1 MTNTNQDVCGHDF
14 MRRQQIEDSC
24 RAIKSHASFI
34 GVSAAE
40 ILTMP
45 AEFTPG
51 CMDEINEAAG
61 VLQRALD
68 RIKEAKQTLLSKQ
81 LEAAE

>member
-1 MTNTNQDVCGHDF
+1 MSDLTESRDMMQ
-14 MRRQQIEDSC
+14 REQIVDSC

-34 GVSAAE
+34 GVAAAQM
-40 ILTMP
+40 LTMP
-45 AEFTPG
+45 ADFTPG
-51 CMDEINEAAG
+51 CMDEIKEAAG

-68 RIKEAKQTLLSKQ
+68 RIEKAKQVLLSKQ